1 MDKTACENT
10 VQKSKQFKMKYK
22 EINIK
27 IAENESQ
34 REKLMAVLLG
44 IGYDSFMETEQSIA
58 AYIEARLFDSN
69 RLQEILRT
77 FNGNAIIE
85 KIEDLADQN
94 WNAIWESN
102 YEPVIIENKC
112 MVRAPFHEKPAGT
125 EFDVVIQP
133 KMSFGTAHHG
143 TTWLMIQLIL
153 ENDFTGKQVLD
164 MGSGTAVLAIMAAMK
179 GAERTTAIDNDEWAY
194 NNAIENCELNSIKN
208 IDVIFGDASS
218 IPAGAYDVVLANI
231 NRNILIDD
239 IQHYNKHLKD
249 DASVYLSGFYESD
262 LAAIVEEA
270 QKFGWNFVEHRTR
283 NEWVAAVFRTASTM
297 PESD

>member
-1 MDKTACENT
+1 
-10 VQKSKQFKMKYK
+10 MKYK
-22 EINIK
+22 EITIL
-27 IAENESQ
+27 ITEDESQ

-44 IGYDSFMETEQSIA
+44 IGYGSFMETEQSIA
-58 AYIEARLFDSN
+58 AYIEVNKFDKN
-69 RLQEILRT
+69 RLQEVLQS

-85 KIEDLADQN
+85 KIQDLADQN

-102 YEPVIIENKC
+102 YEPVVIEGKC
-112 MVRAPFHEKPAGT
+112 IVRAPFHEKPAGI
-125 EFDVVIQP
+125 EYDVVIQP

-143 TTWLMIQLIL
+143 TTYLMIQLIL

-179 GAERTTAIDNDEWAY
+179 GAARVTAIDNDEWAY

-218 IPAGAYDVVLANI
+218 IPGGGYDVVLANI
-231 NRNILIDD
+231 NRNILLDD
-239 IQHYNKHLKD
+239 IQHYNKHLND
-249 DASVYLSGFYESD
+249 DASVFLSGFYEGD

-270 QKFGWNFVEHRTR
+270 QKFGWTFVEHRTR
-283 NEWVAAVFRTASTM
+283 NEWVAAVFRTASAK

>member
-1 MDKTACENT
+1 
-10 VQKSKQFKMKYK
+10 MKYK

-27 IAENESQ
+27 IAENESL

-58 AYIEARLFDSN
+58 AYIETGLFDMN
-69 RLQEILRT
+69 RLQEILQD
-77 FNGNAIIE
+77 FEGSASIE
-85 KIEDLADQN
+85 KIHDLADQN

-102 YEPVIIENKC
+102 YEPVIIEGKC
-112 MVRAPFHEKPAGT
+112 IVRAPFHEKPAGI
-125 EFDVVIQP
+125 EYDVVIQP

-143 TTWLMIQLIL
+143 TTYLMIQLIL

-194 NNAIENCELNSIKN
+194 NNARENCELNSIKN

-218 IPAGAYDVVLANI
+218 IPGGGYDVVLANI
-231 NRNILIDD
+231 NRNILLDD
-239 IQHYNKHLKD
+239 IQHYNKNLND
-249 DASVYLSGFYESD
+249 DASIFLSGFYEDD
-262 LAAIVEEA
+262 LAVIIEEA

-283 NEWVAAVFRTASTM
+283 NEWVAAVFRTASAK